1 MAYSD
6 NQWPQGTQTLGRGLS
21 IVTAVSAGIETLSDL
36 AREIGCTRS
45 TTQRLTAALL
55 RQGWLRQEANNR
67 YALGEQLGRL
77 AVQAQVSLPLTDI
90 GLPFLKK
97 LSEATRDTVHLG
109 IRSGDQVIYLHKSE
123 GRRGLEMRSRIGQQM
138 PLART
143 GIGRALL
150 LDDGEAEWVR
160 LYRINYRDT
169 LDSMEGWLE
178 RMRVY
183 QSTGCVFDLEDN
195 EIGIHCVAAPV
206 RDAMGSIVAAIS
218 VASASPYLPLSRME
232 TLASVVR
239 QTARQISEQLGWRM
253 MSDVAD

>member
-90 GLPFLKK
+90 GLPFLK
-97 LSEATRDTVHLG
+97 S
-109 IRSGDQVIYLHKSE
+109 
-123 GRRGLEMRSRIGQQM
+123 
-138 PLART
+138 
-143 GIGRALL
+143 
-150 LDDGEAEWVR
+150 
-160 LYRINYRDT
+160 
-169 LDSMEGWLE
+169 
-178 RMRVY
+178 
-183 QSTGCVFDLEDN
+183 
-195 EIGIHCVAAPV
+195 
-206 RDAMGSIVAAIS
+206 
-218 VASASPYLPLSRME
+218 
-232 TLASVVR
+232 
-239 QTARQISEQLGWRM
+239 
-253 MSDVAD
+253 